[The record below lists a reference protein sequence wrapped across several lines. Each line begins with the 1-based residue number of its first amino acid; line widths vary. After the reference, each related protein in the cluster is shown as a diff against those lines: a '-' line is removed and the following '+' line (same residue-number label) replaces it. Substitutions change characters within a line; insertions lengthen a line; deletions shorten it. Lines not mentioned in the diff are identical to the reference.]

1 MKPLILPYKGV
12 FPKIHPSC
20 FIAPNA
26 TIIGNV
32 EIGKNSS
39 VWFGCVIRGDV
50 NYIKIG
56 ENTNVQD
63 LSVIHVSR
71 GNLNEKLDSSG
82 APTIIGSNVTIGHS
96 VMLHGCI
103 LEDESF
109 VGIHSTILDKAIVE
123 SGGMVG
129 ANSLVTPGKRVLK
142 DEIWAGNPA
151 KLLRNLT
158 EAEKKFILISANNY
172 VNLAKEYK

>member
-1 MKPLILPYKGV
+1 MKPLILPYRGV

-56 ENTNVQD
+56 ENTNIQD
-63 LSVIHVSR
+63 LTAIHISR
-71 GNLNEKLDSSG
+71 GNLNEKLDASG
-82 APTIIGSNVTIGHS
+82 APTIIGNNVTVGHS

-123 SGGMVG
+123 SSGMVG
-129 ANSLVTPGKRVLK
+129 ANALVTPGKRVLK
-142 DEIWAGNPA
+142 NEIWAGNPA

-158 EAEKKFILISANNY
+158 EAEKKFILVSANNY